1 MDVVTYKVYGRW
13 VMNHKVPNLEI
24 LNTGMGILKV
34 HAKDETQW
42 GKGGQLLVPFLQL
55 YGNANN
61 TFFLL

>member
-24 LNTGMGILKV
+24 LNTSMGILKV

-42 GKGGQLLVPFLQL
+42 GKGG
-55 YGNANN
+55 
-61 TFFLL
+61 